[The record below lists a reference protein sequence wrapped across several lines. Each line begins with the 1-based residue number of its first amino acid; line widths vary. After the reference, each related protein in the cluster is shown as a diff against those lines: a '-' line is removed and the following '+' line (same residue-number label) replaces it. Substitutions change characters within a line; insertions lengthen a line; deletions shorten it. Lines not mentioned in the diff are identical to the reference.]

1 MSARPKVREDHQFLL
16 STAPVSRDQWRA
28 ASAVLVLLGAAMLVT
43 VPFAQVPIQNSAVL
57 LPAYAIAVFIVEL
70 ITAAL
75 LLAMFSV
82 QRTRAVLALA
92 IGYLFSGVMV
102 LPWALTFPGVAAFIG
117 LPEAGLQ
124 TTAAIATLRRLGF
137 PLFVLA
143 YALMKETESDL
154 QRPQGSERSII
165 AGTVAAVT
173 AIAGGL
179 TWLVLSSDDALPTF
193 MQDETRV
200 TALWQYVPVT
210 ALCLCLVS
218 LVVLWV
224 RLRSVLDIW
233 LMVVLCTLLI
243 EIVLLAYI
251 SSGRLSFGWWAGRL
265 FGVVS
270 ASIVLVVMLAETM
283 TLYARLA
290 RSIVAERRAREAR
303 LTAMEALSATIAH
316 ELNQPLASM
325 VTNAN
330 AGLRWIKRP
339 DPDLAEVRAALERIV
354 DDGHRSASVIEG
366 VRAMFQKG
374 TQERVCVN
382 VNDLVTDT
390 IRRDLNA
397 TKLGRIMIE
406 TDLDPHLPA
415 VIGNPIQLQ
424 QVISNLVANAIDAL
438 SGISARERLLRVSS
452 SRPDADHVL
461 VSVEDS
467 GSGVDPALKER
478 IFEPF
483 QTTKSGG
490 MGMGL
495 MFCRSVIEAHGG
507 RLWVM
512 DNAPHGAIF
521 RFTLPSGDEPIP
533 VTGAA
538 TP

>member
-1 MSARPKVREDHQFLL
+1 MRPKVREDHPFLL
-16 STAPVSRDQWRA
+16 STAPASRNQWRA
-28 ASAVLVLLGAAMLVT
+28 ASGVLVLLGVAMLVT
-43 VPFAQVPIQNSAVL
+43 VPFAKVQIDNSQVL
-57 LPAYAIAVFIVEL
+57 LPAHAIAVFIVDL
-70 ITAAL
+70 ITATL
-75 LLAMFSV
+75 LLAVFSV

-92 IGYLFSGVMV
+92 IGYIFSAAMV
-102 LPWALTFPGVAAFIG
+102 LPWALTFPGVAQSLG

-124 TTAAIATLRRLGF
+124 TTAVLATLRRLGF
-137 PLFVLA
+137 PLFVLT
-143 YALMKETESDL
+143 YALVKETGSDL
-154 QRPQGSERSII
+154 QRPQGSEQSSIV
-165 AGTVAAVT
+165 GTVAAVI

-179 TWLVLSSDDALPTF
+179 TWLVLTSHDALPRF

-200 TALWQYVPVT
+200 TALWQYVPVS
-210 ALCLCLVS
+210 ALGLCLVS
-218 LVVLWV
+218 LVTLWV
-224 RLRSVLDIW
+224 RRRCVLDIW

-243 EIVLLAYI
+243 EITILAFI
-251 SSGRLSFGWWAGRL
+251 SSGRLSIGWCAGRL

-270 ASIVLVVMLAETM
+270 ASIVLVVLLAETM

-303 LTAMEALSATIAH
+303 LAAMGALSATIAH

-330 AGLRWIKRP
+330 AGLRWLGRP

-354 DDGHRSASVIEG
+354 DDGHRSASVIAG
-366 VRAMFQKG
+366 VRAMFRKG

-382 VNDLVTDT
+382 VNDLVTDI
-390 IRRDLNA
+390 IRRDLSEA
-397 TKLGRIMIE
+397 KLGRITME

-415 VIGNPIQLQ
+415 VIGNPVQLQ

-438 SGISARERLLRVSS
+438 SDITDRERLLRVRS
-452 SRPDADHVL
+452 SRSDADHVL

-467 GSGVDPALKER
+467 GTGLAPALKER

-483 QTTKSGG
+483 QTTKSEG

-507 RLWVM
+507 RLWVV

-521 RFTLPSGDEPIP
+521 RFTLTSADEPIP
-533 VTGAA
+533 VAGKA